1 MVCGYKCKSLLLYIQ
16 QHLTFVQ
23 VGFGIA
29 GSLSDIFGRRPII
42 LLGQAI
48 VLIGAIVAATA
59 TSLTAVIAG
68 MSDCHFMREI
78 ELIHHD

>member
-1 MVCGYKCKSLLLYIQ
+1 M
-16 QHLTFVQ
+16 Q

-68 MSDCHFMREI
+68 MSDFPCVSHAHS
-78 ELIHHD
+78 L